1 MKEKDFESV
10 HYYYIEKKDDGTVM
24 CIDRTIT
31 IPWTE
36 WHYLMCTRSAFRVG
50 SILSHRLRAL
60 IERDIKVQKKDCLDL
75 AKSETPVLTGIIRI
89 ANDKDVARLNG
100 LLFSRVFPQWK
111 KNSEFEITC
120 FGDQDF
126 KEQYSWT
133 VHTNNQ
139 GGARISSIES
149 KVLISNEENN
159 PKWINSIPDYD
170 FVLRKM
176 DALCFEQ
183 NLKMWKTGIPAY
195 AMANNQSID
204 ELIIPDEVETIGA
217 SAFQNCKNLKTV
229 VFPDSVKSVEEHAFD
244 GCTQLKKVVIGCRVE
259 LIDNDAF
266 NGCTSLRSLVLP
278 NSILKLGY
286 NVFLGCTSLE
296 EVVLPGEITIIDD
309 FSFHCSGLYDIV
321 IPASVKEIGNLAFS
335 QCESL
340 RAIKIPQGVQRIG
353 WECLA
358 YCPALST
365 IHYEGSIEQWN
376 SIIKGEDWIKGSGR
390 LIVICKD
397 GTVSIDGD
405 VIDEDD
411 E

>member
-1 MKEKDFESV
+1 MNENDFESIR
-10 HYYYIEKKDDGTVM
+10 YCYIEKKDDGTVM
-24 CIDRTIT
+24 CIDQTIT

-36 WHYLMCTRSAFRVG
+36 WHYLMCTRSAFRIG
-50 SILSHRLRAL
+50 SILNQRLRVL
-60 IERDIKVQKKDCLDL
+60 IERDIKVQKNDCLDW
-75 AKSETPVLTGIIRI
+75 AKSETSVLTGIIRI

-100 LLFSRVFPQWK
+100 LLFRRFFPQWK

-120 FGDQDF
+120 FGDQGF

-139 GGARISSIES
+139 GEARISSIES

-183 NLKMWKTGIPAY
+183 NLIMWKTGIPAY
-195 AMANNQSID
+195 AMTNNQSID
-204 ELIIPDEVETIGA
+204 ELIIPDGVETIGT

-244 GCTQLKKVVIGCRVE
+244 
-259 LIDNDAF
+259 
-266 NGCTSLRSLVLP
+266 GCTSLRSLVLP

-296 EVVLPGEITIIDD
+296 EVVLPGDITIIDD

-321 IPASVKEIGNLAFS
+321 IPDSVKGIGDLAFS

-365 IHYEGSIEQWN
+365 IHFEGSIEQWN